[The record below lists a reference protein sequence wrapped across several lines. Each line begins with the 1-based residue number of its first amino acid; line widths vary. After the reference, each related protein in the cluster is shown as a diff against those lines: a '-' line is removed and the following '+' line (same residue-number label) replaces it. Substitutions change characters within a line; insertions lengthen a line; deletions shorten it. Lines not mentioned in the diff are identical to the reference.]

1 MKRLV
6 ILSMLF
12 VVLSLVG
19 TAPLPSA
26 TGQVSCTGV
35 IVHTP
40 VGIGLPVMAGP
51 DWFSL
56 FTGRNLQESDLVT
69 VIATHYRLW
78 IGDIWFQIDGGW
90 VQAYSGYTTGITQVI
105 LGDYPCA
112 VSLPHEVG
120 D

>member
-1 MKRLV
+1 MKKLLVLALV
-6 ILSMLF
+6 IVILIM
-12 VVLSLVG
+12 G
-19 TAPLPSA
+19 APLPSA

-35 IVHTP
+35 VVHTP
-40 VGIGLPVMAGP
+40 VGIGLPVMAGS

-69 VIATHYRLW
+69 VMATHYRLSM
-78 IGDIWFQIDGGW
+78 GDIWFQIDGGW

-112 VSLPHEVG
+112 ISLPHGVG